1 MSGCFQ
7 FKPNGKQVDIEIE
20 INGQLREIKVP
31 MLLKAATPGFI
42 KTMFDGLVDR
52 FIEKLGE
59 KYGK

>member
-1 MSGCFQ
+1 
-7 FKPNGKQVDIEIE
+7 
-20 INGQLREIKVP
+20 VP